1 MVGRH
6 VIGILHLLC
15 CVYVYQGT
23 PGGPRTVTLAVA
35 AGAGAGE
42 GGEEG
47 SSESKP
53 VPSLPVYDF
62 GSGRHS
68 DYDTKWEPFV
78 AGNYLVSNC
87 PGLSRLPPSCI
98 PPSLPSPSISSLPL
112 HPHSSPC
119 SFLSVVSFMTL
130 RLFLRLLIKRYLCPS
145 PLLSAVHGTA
155 VIGAE
160 ASVPL
165 RFLQ

>member
-1 MVGRH
+1 M
-6 VIGILHLLC
+6 LC
-15 CVYVYQGT
+15 CVHVYQGT

-62 GSGRHS
+62 ASGRHS

-87 PGLSRLPPSCI
+87 PGLSRLPPYQ
-98 PPSLPSPSISSLPL
+98 LTAPSPPLPTL
-112 HPHSSPC
+112 FMSVGCLFHDVDAIFAAAHQ
-119 SFLSVVSFMTL
+119 VVS
-130 RLFLRLLIKRYLCPS
+130 
-145 PLLSAVHGTA
+145 LSFSLALSCTWDCC
-155 VIGAE
+155 
-160 ASVPL
+160 
-165 RFLQ
+165 RRC